1 MFTANLAFL
10 IAAPRPF
17 NDCWRTLGALLFTSI
32 WLDQST
38 SIRDSSEILRNGNW
52 NDLWRLCHGEVVP
65 VVMSQGIFECLD
77 AEARLHRDRQSPCQK
92 PAAEPVEHDRQ
103 IDEAAGHR
111 GIRVLGVTRQVFR
124 CHTEGKR

>member
-1 MFTANLAFL
+1 MVGPKDIHTN
-10 IAAPRPF
+10 
-17 NDCWRTLGALLFTSI
+17 SI
-32 WLDQST
+32 
-38 SIRDSSEILRNGNW
+38 EILRNGNW

-103 IDEAAGHR
+103 IDEAAGAYR
-111 GIRVLGVTRQVFR
+111 TSSPDLTLA
-124 CHTEGKR
+124 EPSA